1 MLDAIWEESPDAVL
15 HLGDHASDCEQIIQT
30 FPRIYLRAVR
40 GNCDFGEAE
49 LDRDEF
55 VLGGKRFFMTHGN
68 LYGVKMGLDSLV
80 NTAMC
85 AEADVVLFGHTHIP
99 FYDEYGELHIINP
112 GSVGYD
118 GDYGVIEI
126 NNDKIEYTQKNI

>member
-15 HLGDHASDCEQIIQT
+15 HLGGHASDCERIIQT

-85 AEADVVLFGHTHIP
+85 AEADIVLFGHTHIP
-99 FYDEYGELHIINP
+99 FYDEYGELYIINP

-126 NNDKIEYTQKNI
+126 DNDRIEYTQKNI